1 MEYYIQRNVK
11 SGGLPSKDYKKCG
24 TTLGDL
30 CSADRREINS
40 NPFTENLTLKKDQR
54 ILQTK

>member
-1 MEYYIQRNVK
+1 MEYIQRNVK
-11 SGGLPSKDYKKCG
+11 SEGLPSKDYKKCG